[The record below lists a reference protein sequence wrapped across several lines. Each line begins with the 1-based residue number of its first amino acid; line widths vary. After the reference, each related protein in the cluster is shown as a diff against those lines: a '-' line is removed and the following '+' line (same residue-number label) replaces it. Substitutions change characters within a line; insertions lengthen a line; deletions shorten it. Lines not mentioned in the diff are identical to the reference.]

1 MSPVVHAVGWAL
13 LHFVWQGALVALIF
27 AIAVRLLRTPDAR
40 YALGVAAMLAMVAL
54 PVLTALRYHQDPG
67 TVDRVSPSV
76 GATADSDAA
85 AALAARG
92 IAAEATADPGAELAE
107 RSDAAL
113 TRNRETPGVA
123 GILDAALAPIRT
135 RLSFVVGL
143 WLVGVLILSIRLF
156 DAWLF
161 ARRLTHD
168 GTSPAPETHRRTLER
183 LSDRLGIRR
192 TVLLLESAFLQSPA
206 VVGWLRPV
214 VLLPAV
220 ALTGLTPQQVEALI
234 AHELAHVKRHD
245 FLVNLLQSSIETLL
259 FYHPAV
265 WYVSRRVREI
275 REHCCDDIAVRV
287 SGDPEAYARALLGL
301 ASARAGMPSL
311 ATAASG
317 GALLERVRRILAAD
331 HQRAETFPRWMAGAV
346 VLFAAILLGS
356 SSRGLQASAEAN
368 AESPGIAAFPAD
380 TDKVGADTVL
390 HAPPGPLATRW
401 QWARDEARRR
411 GYRAFWVGY
420 TIEPL
425 ATRENRSIYIGR
437 LERSTISGSGINL
450 RGRIVSFGDFEGFRV
465 PGVRL
470 APLVG
475 GGMPDDVAILFLYT
489 AGRDGRA
496 VLSRVHASSLVHP
509 VDLEGRA
516 VMWLGQGSDEESVPL
531 VRRLYD
537 EATDRE
543 MRKDLVSMVGVH
555 STSATVVP
563 VLLEW
568 LDSRADDE
576 VRGEAVEWLGRHPEP
591 RALNSL
597 ARAARRDRSADVRR
611 EASESVAEVD
621 LPAATDTLI
630 ALARTLE
637 DTDARREAVEG
648 LGERGDDRS
657 VRALADVVRSDPN
670 PDVRREGAESL
681 GESGNPA
688 SIALLVE
695 IARTH
700 PDVDVRREAV
710 ETIGESAPPAEAVPL
725 LAEIARSDRSID
737 VSREAIETLGEMK
750 TSAALAIVEELAT
763 SHAETDA
770 RREAIETLGEAA
782 PGEATVNKL
791 ARIVRDEASSDVVSE
806 AIETIAETGYEGAGR
821 VIADIA
827 RTHRNPDARREAVE
841 SLGEIYSPAV
851 FDVLAGFARGH
862 ADVDARREA
871 VETLGEA
878 APADRFVVLA
888 RELLD
893 ANPPDEVWH
902 EVIETLEELEGG
914 AGIPTLIATARSHGN
929 VEIRKHALEALAESN
944 DPRARRLFEDA
955 LSR

>member
-27 AIAVRLLRTPDAR
+27 AVAVRLLRTPDAR
-40 YALGVAAMLAMVAL
+40 YTLGVAAMLAMVAL
-54 PVLTALRYHQDPG
+54 PVLTALRYHPDPAG
-67 TVDRVSPSV
+67 TVGHVSPSV
-76 GATADSDAA
+76 GATADSDVAA
-85 AALAARG
+85 APAARG
-92 IAAEATADPGAELAE
+92 IGAGATADPEAEAE

-113 TRNRETPGVA
+113 TRNRKTPDIAGV
-123 GILDAALAPIRT
+123 LDAALAPIRT
-135 RLSFVVGL
+135 RLSLVVSL

-183 LSDRLGIRR
+183 LSERLGIRR
-192 TVLLLESAFLQSPA
+192 TVVLLESAFLQGPA

-275 REHCCDDIAVRV
+275 REHCCDDVAVRV

-317 GALLERVRRILAAD
+317 GALFERVRRILAAD
-331 HQRAETFPRWMAGAV
+331 HQRAETFPRWMVGAV

-356 SSRGLQASAEAN
+356 SSRGLDASPEAN
-368 AESPGIAAFPAD
+368 AESTGIAAFPAD
-380 TDKVGADTVL
+380 TDKVGADTVR

-411 GYRAFWVGY
+411 DYRAFWIGY

-437 LERSTISGSGINL
+437 LERSTISGSGVNL
-450 RGRIVSFGDFEGFRV
+450 RGRIVSFGDFDGFRV

-568 LDSRADDE
+568 LESRADDE

-670 PDVRREGAESL
+670 PDLRREGAESL

-763 SHAETDA
+763 AHAETDA
-770 RREAIETLGEAA
+770 RREAIET
-782 PGEATVNKL
+782 
-791 ARIVRDEASSDVVSE
+791 
-806 AIETIAETGYEGAGR
+806 
-821 VIADIA
+821 
-827 RTHRNPDARREAVE
+827 
-841 SLGEIYSPAV
+841 
-851 FDVLAGFARGH
+851 
-862 ADVDARREA
+862 RREA

-893 ANPPDEVWH
+893 ANPPAEVWH